1 MLAMMFGSHLSIA
14 GGMVN
19 ALIAARDLGL
29 DCVQVFTKNQQQWAA
44 PDLKD
49 EEIAAW
55 CRALVEMGWAMDQ
68 PTPSGAARR
77 DEAPARVVS
86 HASYLANLASP
97 DDTLRDRSIAMMVS
111 ELNRCHTLGIPL
123 LVFHPGS
130 ATDGEPI
137 AGERRIV
144 YACAELLAQTACHR
158 TVLCLENVVGA
169 GSTIGREFEQLAR
182 LREQIIALARG
193 GNERVGF
200 CLDTCHMHAGGYD
213 LSTIESATRTLD
225 HAENTL
231 GLVNVRCL
239 HVNDSKGPVGSRL
252 DRHAHIGEGTIGMQ
266 GFGPWVSSPQLRN
279 VPKIMET
286 PKGEGPGGVDCDTV
300 NVARLRAS
308 SRGEPVTITPLATP
322 QTAKSQSRIPKKVP
336 VS

>member
-1 MLAMMFGSHLSIA
+1 MFGSHLSIA
-14 GGMVN
+14 GSMVN
-19 ALIAARDLGL
+19 ALISARTLGL

-44 PDLKD
+44 PPLNP
-49 EEIAAW
+49 EEVAAF
-55 CRALVEMGWAMDQ
+55 RHALVEMGWAMDK
-68 PTPSGAARR
+68 PGASRRSDAHPS
-77 DEAPARVVS
+77 RVVA

-97 DDTLRDRSIAMMVS
+97 DDTLRSRSCAMVLV
-111 ELNRCHTLGIPL
+111 ELNRCHELGIPL
-123 LVFHPGS
+123 LVFHPGA
-130 ATDGEPI
+130 ATDGEPL

-144 YACAELLAQTACHR
+144 YACAELLAQTAGHR

-213 LSTIESATRTLD
+213 LSTIESSARALE

-239 HVNDSKGPVGSRL
+239 HMNDSKGGVGSRL
-252 DRHAHIGEGTIGMQ
+252 DRHAHIGEGSIGAA
-266 GFGPWVSSPQLRN
+266 GFGPWVSAPQLRN
-279 VPKIMET
+279 IPKIMET
-286 PKGEGPGGVDCDTV
+286 PKGEGPGGVDCDSV
-300 NVARLRAS
+300 NVSRLRALA
-308 SRGEPVTITPLATP
+308 RGEAVTIVPLATEATKSS
-322 QTAKSQSRIPKKVP
+322 QTRNPAKALIS
-336 VS
+336 